1 MSLGNKAVLG
11 LLAGL
16 AVGVALASANRA
28 PWLAI
33 GAVIDGLGKLWINA
47 ILMTLVP
54 LVMAK
59 LFVSIAGSEGEGSLG
74 RAGARAV
81 ALFLLLLG
89 GSAATTALVAPALF
103 SRMPID
109 PAASSALRAAVSAA
123 SASKEAPM
131 GAVQWMLSLVP
142 TNPLKAAADSAM
154 LPLIVFSVLFA
165 LAATRIPQAQ
175 RASLLG
181 FWRAIDAT
189 IAVLLGW
196 IVSLSPWGVFALAVG
211 LAIQAGGGIVS
222 ALGYYVL
229 VTSLTLVAFTLA
241 LYGVV
246 GMAAG
251 LSPRAFARAV
261 APSQIVAFSTHS
273 SAASLPAMMEGAE
286 GTLKLSP
293 TATGFVLPL
302 SLAVFKYSG
311 PIWFMA
317 VVAFVARL
325 YDLSVAPERIL
336 PTILVAV
343 ATSFTVGAVPSG
355 AAVVLAPVLLAAGLP
370 VEALGLLLAV
380 DPIPNAF
387 RTVANV
393 TAMMAVTVLAGGA
406 PSSEAAPRAEA
417 TSPATNCDT
426 PVSHP
431 AV

>member
-1 MSLGNKAVLG
+1 MSLGNKAILG

-16 AVGVALASANRA
+16 GVGMALAAANRA

-33 GAVIDGLGKLWINA
+33 GAVIELFGKLWINA

-59 LFVSIAGSEGEGSLG
+59 LFVSIAGRDGGDALG
-74 RAGARAV
+74 RAGGRSF

-89 GSAATTALVAPALF
+89 GSAAATALVAPALF
-103 SRMPID
+103 SYMPID
-109 PAASSALRAAVSAA
+109 PAASAALRASL
-123 SASKEAPM
+123 SASNAARDAPP
-131 GAVQWMLSLVP
+131 GAAQWLLSLVP

-154 LPLIVFSVLFA
+154 LPLITFSVLFA
-165 LAATRIPQAQ
+165 LAATRIKAPH
-175 RASLLG
+175 RDVLILL
-181 FWRAIDAT
+181 WSAVDST

-211 LAIQAGGGIVS
+211 LALQVGGSIVS
-222 ALGYYVL
+222 ALGYYIF
-229 VTSLTLVAFTLA
+229 VTSLTLVVFTLA

-246 GMAAG
+246 GIGAG
-251 LSPRAFARAV
+251 LSPGAFARAV

-286 GTLKLSP
+286 TALKLSK

-325 YDLSVAPERIL
+325 YDVSVAPDRLI

-393 TAMMAVTVLAGGA
+393 TAMMAVTVMAGRESATG
-406 PSSEAAPRAEA
+406 PAAPAGERP
-417 TSPATNCDT
+417 PATNCDT
-426 PVSHP
+426 PVSRP